1 MFESFA
7 VVLVAFA
14 VVFVVLG
21 VKTVP
26 QGYEWTVERFGRYTR
41 TLSPGLNVIVPV
53 VDRVGRQM
61 NMMETVLDIMRQE
74 VITADNAMVGADGVV
89 FFQVLDAPR
98 AAYEVED
105 LSLAMQN
112 LAMTNIRSVL
122 GSMELDRVLSGRDEI
137 NRRLLTVVDE
147 ATRQWGVKVTRIE
160 IKDIS
165 PPRDIIDAMAKQM
178 KAEREKR
185 AVILEAEG
193 QREAAIKL
201 AEGQKTAAILEAEGR
216 LEAANRDAQAR
227 VALADAEARATAVV
241 SEAIAKGNVQAVNY
255 FLGLKYVEALKEIG
269 TAENQKLVLMP
280 LEASGVIGSIAG
292 VAELA
297 RAVNVGK

>member
-41 TLSPGLNVIVPV
+41 TLGPGLHVIVPV
-53 VDRVGRQM
+53 IDRVGRQM